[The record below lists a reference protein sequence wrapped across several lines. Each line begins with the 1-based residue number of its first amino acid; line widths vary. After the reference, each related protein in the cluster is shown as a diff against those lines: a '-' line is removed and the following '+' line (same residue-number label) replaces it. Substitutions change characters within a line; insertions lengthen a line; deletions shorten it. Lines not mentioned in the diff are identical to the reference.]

1 MARTATKGKQ
11 LAFPDIE
18 VGLSTAP
25 CVPAIREGVKAWREK
40 KYRGATDTTRQLLNW
55 WFETD
60 HRLPNGRSFAWHYFQ
75 REAIETLIYLW
86 EVEKVRS
93 RTELLERYARDLDL
107 RLPLHDDFVRYAVK
121 MATGSGKTKVMSLA
135 VAWQYLNAARGEGDD
150 YAKTFLIVAP
160 NVIVFERLR
169 TDFEGGRIFKPT
181 MGDPLIPKHMN
192 VFWDMDYVMRG
203 DGLRAPA
210 DGMLLLTNIQQ
221 LYEREDKSQADEP
234 DAMVGV
240 LGFKPKPQLVE
251 TSDFR
256 ERIAERDGTMMV
268 INDEAHHTH
277 DEKSEWNNVLR
288 DLHNGRPIVAQLDF
302 SATPRFQKG
311 SLFPWTVYDYP
322 LKQAIFDNVV
332 KRPVKGIANIEEAKS
347 DIASM
352 RYQGFLVAGVER
364 WREYREQLRPLGKKP
379 ILFIMMNDTKEADD
393 VGDWLRT
400 KYPGEFGGEATL
412 VIHTDNSGEV
422 SKKDL
427 DRAREIAR
435 NVDDPKAPVNAI
447 VSVLMLREGWDVQN
461 VTVVVG
467 LRPYTSKANIL
478 PEQTIGRGLRLMF
491 RGDGGAYIER
501 VDVIGN
507 NKFIEFVEDLEK
519 IEGVEFDKFE
529 IGKDK
534 LQIIT
539 IAPQP
544 AERGQY
550 DIGLPIL
557 TPALMRKRTLAE
569 EIEAVDVMGFKV
581 GALPLKPGDSAE
593 SSFTYEGY
601 DILTLEKLVEKEY
614 NIPEP
619 QTSGEIIGYYAKMIA
634 NNLKLPSQFAALAPK
649 VREFFQYKAFGREVD
664 LEDKMVLKA
673 MARNA
678 AAYVVCS
685 VFEKALKDVLI
696 EETQPELMAPSRM
709 LSTCIPFPF
718 SHTNVRTTYEAK
730 KCIFNLVPC
739 DNALER
745 TFARFLDKAEDVEA
759 FSKLPDQFGFAIEYV
774 DGASNMRYYYPDF
787 VVRLENGDH
796 WLIETKGMESVEVAH
811 KDRAAILW
819 CENATRLTGTPW
831 RYLKVPQK
839 EFEKLQPDEFSDLMV
854 LEPLLFG

>member
-1 MARTATKGKQ
+1 MARVATSGPKPKQ
-11 LAFPDIE
+11 IAFADMQ
-18 VGLSTAP
+18 GALSTAP
-25 CVPAIREGVKAWREK
+25 CVPAIREAVKAWRER
-40 KYRGATDTTRQLLNW
+40 KYKGATGTSCELLNW

-60 HRLPNGRSFAWHYFQ
+60 HRLVNGRRFEWHYFQ

-93 RTELLERYARDLDL
+93 RKDLLEQYARNLDL
-107 RLPLHDDFVRYAVK
+107 RLPIHDDFVRYAVK

-135 VAWQYLNAARGEGDD
+135 IAWQYLNAARGEAED
-150 YAKTFLIVAP
+150 YAKTFLVVAP

-169 TDFEGGRIFKPT
+169 TDFEGGHIFKA
-181 MGDPLIPKHMN
+181 DPLIPKHMSI
-192 VFWDMDYVMRG
+192 FWDMDCMMRG
-203 DGLRAPA
+203 EGLRAPC
-210 DGMLLLTNIQQ
+210 DGLLLLTNIQQ
-221 LYEREDKSQADEP
+221 LYEREDKSQAEEP
-234 DAMVGV
+234 QEMLDV
-240 LGFKPKPQLVE
+240 LGFKPKPQLME

-256 ERIAERDGTMMV
+256 ERIAERDGNIMV

-277 DEKSEWNNVLR
+277 DEKSEWNNVIR
-288 DLHNGRPIVAQLDF
+288 DLHDGRPIVAQLDF

-332 KRPVKGIANIEEAKS
+332 KRPVKGIANVEEAKS

-352 RYQGFLVAGVER
+352 RYQGFLVAGVNR
-364 WREYREQLRPLGKKP
+364 WREYREQLEPLAKKP

-400 KYPGEFGGEATL
+400 KYPSEFGGDATL
-412 VIHTDNSGEV
+412 VIHTDNTGEV

-427 DRAREIAR
+427 DKARAVAR
-435 NVDDPKAPVNAI
+435 NADDPKVPVNAI

-491 RGDGGAYIER
+491 RGDGGSYIER

-507 NKFIEFVEDLEK
+507 NKFIEFVEDLERLEDLK
-519 IEGVEFDKFE
+519 LDSFQV
-529 IGKDK
+529 GKDK

-539 IAPQP
+539 IMPQP
-544 AERGQY
+544 SERGQY
-550 DIGLPIL
+550 DICLPIL

-569 EIEAVDVMGFKV
+569 EIEAVDVMAFKV
-581 GALPLKPGDSAE
+581 AALPVKPGDSAE
-593 SSFTYEGY
+593 HSFTYEGY

-619 QTSGEIIGYYAKMIA
+619 QTSGEVIGYYAKMIA

-649 VREFFQYKAFGREVD
+649 VRQFFQYKAFGHTVD
-664 LEDKMVLKA
+664 LEDPLVLRA
-673 MARNA
+673 MSRNA

-685 VFEKALKDVLI
+685 IFEKALKDVLI

-709 LSTCIPFPF
+709 LSACIPFPY
-718 SHTNVRTTYEAK
+718 SRPTYKAT

-739 DNALER
+739 DNELER
-745 TFARFLDKAEDVEA
+745 TFAKFLDHADDVVA
-759 FSKLPDQFGFAIEYV
+759 FAKLPEQFGFAIEYV
-774 DGASNMRYYYPDF
+774 DNASNMRYYYPDF
-787 VVRLENGDH
+787 VANLDNGEH

-811 KDRAAILW
+811 KDRAATLW
-819 CENATRLTGTPW
+819 CENATLLTDTTW

-839 EFEKLQPDEFSDLMV
+839 EFEKLQPTDFADLLV
-854 LEPLLFG
+854 FGPMQF